1 MAYPAAMSTLPDHVD
16 ALIVSSSRPDDDRV
30 FVGRL
35 SPEELGEGDVTVRV
49 AWSSVN
55 YKDGLA
61 TIPNGRVARIDPLVP
76 GVDLS
81 GEVVASDADG
91 IAVGSQ
97 VIVHGHE
104 MGVSHHGGF
113 AQYARVPAAWVV
125 PLPTGMSLRDAMIL
139 GTAGFTAAL
148 SVHLLEERGLQ
159 PGDGPVV
166 VTGATG
172 GVGSTAVGMLAQRG
186 YEVVAATGKQEAAEW
201 LRGLG
206 ASAIV
211 GREDVVGDSSRP
223 LGKARWAAA
232 VDCVGG
238 PMLDGILRNLRPG
251 AAVAASG
258 NTAGIA
264 LETTVLPFIL
274 RGVALLGVDSA
285 FCPYDVRLAVWERLA
300 GDLRPRGLE
309 ESIAHEVSGLG
320 EDLLTALRKV
330 LAGEMTGR
338 TLVRIGG

>member
-1 MAYPAAMSTLPDHVD
+1 MSTLPDHVH
-16 ALIVSSSRPDDDRV
+16 ALIVSHSQPENRRV
-30 FVGRL
+30 VEGRL
-35 SPEELGEGDVTVRV
+35 SPEDLGEGDVTVRV

-61 TIPNGRVARIDPLVP
+61 TVPHGRVARIDPLVP

-81 GEVVASDADG
+81 GEVVASDTE
-91 IAVGSQ
+91 AVEVGAE
-97 VIVHGHE
+97 VIVHGHD

-113 AQYARVPAAWVV
+113 AEYARVPADWVV
-125 PLPTGMSLRDAMIL
+125 PLPAGMSLREAMIL

-148 SVHLLEERGLQ
+148 SVHLLEDRGLQ
-159 PGDGPVV
+159 PGDGPVL

-186 YEVVAATGKQEAAEW
+186 YEVVAATGKAQAGDW

-206 ASAIV
+206 AADIV
-211 GREDVVGDSSRP
+211 GRDEVVGDASRP
-223 LGKARWAAA
+223 LGKGRWAAA

-238 PMLDGILRNLRPG
+238 PMLAGILRTLRPG

-258 NTAGIA
+258 NTAGPR
-264 LETTVLPFIL
+264 LEITVLPFIL

-285 FCPYDVRLAVWERLA
+285 YCARDLRLAVWDRLA
-300 GDLRPRGLE
+300 DDLRPRGLE
-309 ESIAHEVSGLG
+309 EAIAHEVHGLG
-320 EDLLTALRKV
+320 DDLRVALNKV

-338 TLVRIGG
+338 TLVRIGA

>member
-1 MAYPAAMSTLPDHVD
+1 MSSLPDSVD
-16 ALIVSSSRPDDDRV
+16 ALIVTQSPPDGDRV

-35 SPEELGEGDVTVRV
+35 SPDDLGEGDVTIRV

-61 TIPNGRVARIDPLVP
+61 TLPNGKVARIDPLVP
-76 GVDLS
+76 GVDMS
-81 GEVVASDADG
+81 GEVVASDDERFG
-91 IAVGSQ
+91 PGDPVIA
-97 VIVHGHE
+97 HGHDL
-104 MGVSHHGGF
+104 GVSHHGGF
-113 AQYARVPAAWVV
+113 ATFARVPAAWVV
-125 PLPTGMSLRDAMIL
+125 PLPDGMTLRDAMIL

-148 SVHLLEERGLQ
+148 SVHLLEERGLR
-159 PGDGPVV
+159 PGDGPVL

-186 YEVVAATGKQEAAEW
+186 YEVVAATGKREADQW
-201 LRGLG
+201 LRNLG
-206 ASAIV
+206 AASTV
-211 GREDVVGDSSRP
+211 GRDEVVGDASRP
-223 LGKARWAAA
+223 LGTQRWAAA

-238 PMLDGILRNLRPG
+238 AMLAGILRNLRAG

-258 NTAGIA
+258 NTAGIS

-285 FCPYDVRLAVWERLA
+285 YCPYDVRTAVWNRLA

-309 ESIAHEVSGLG
+309 DSIAHEVTGLG
-320 EDLLTALRKV
+320 DALRAALAKV